1 MPCRRGDDADA
12 RRAARLRLET
22 GIDDVPSAAMLPRLD
37 LPGGRTQRRHPSTC
51 CTRAALLVGLLVTL
65 GTTLPAPVTAHWT
78 VNGVNYTVYNATDMS
93 NLVRPPPSMCVPIV
107 RIRLPR

>member
-1 MPCRRGDDADA
+1 
-12 RRAARLRLET
+12 
-22 GIDDVPSAAMLPRLD
+22 MLPRLD
-37 LPGGRTQRRHPSTC
+37 PKSGGRTQRRDPSTC
-51 CTRAALLVGLLVTL
+51 CTRAALLLVAAVVTL